1 MMGRMGSAHG
11 NLVRLA
17 RRDLVRTSA
26 RQNVAALARAVARH
40 RERYSQVARLFQT
53 LRETVSPDAI
63 LARGFAIVLD
73 PSGGTVRSP
82 EQVATGDPLLIKVA
96 HGSVTATVTDGLKKP
111 RRRSGGSASGGQ
123 GSLL

>member
-1 MMGRMGSAHG
+1 M
-11 NLVRLA
+11 
-17 RRDLVRTSA
+17 
-26 RQNVAALARAVARH
+26 
-40 RERYSQVARLFQT
+40 
-53 LRETVSPDAI
+53 SPDAI

-96 HGSVTATVTDGLKKP
+96 KGAITASVTEGL
-111 RRRSGGSASGGQ
+111 RSKTKRSRGGAGSPGDQ